1 MKTRSFL
8 ILFVLLLTL
17 GSCNNPGKEIDIQ
30 IEEEVIVEFRD
41 HGPDPFVFDIEAYT
55 LGNDLYRR
63 AIWTGT
69 HMQMTLMSLAPGE
82 EIGLEKHPEIDQFLR
97 IESGK
102 GIVVMGDEKEN
113 LTFREEVEDDFA
125 IFIPAGK
132 FHNVINTGDEPLKIY
147 SIYTPPEH
155 PFGTIHETYEEG
167 MEAEH
172 HHHQ

>member
-1 MKTRSFL
+1 MKTRSFF
-8 ILFVLLLTL
+8 ILFVLLLAL
-17 GSCNNPGKEIDIQ
+17 GSCNNPVKEIDIQ
-30 IEEEVIVEFRD
+30 VEEEVIVEFGD

-63 AIWTGT
+63 AIWTGSN
-69 HMQMTLMSLAPGE
+69 MQMTLMSLAPGE

-102 GIVVMGDEKEN
+102 GI
-113 LTFREEVEDDFA
+113 
-125 IFIPAGK
+125 
-132 FHNVINTGDEPLKIY
+132 Y

-155 PFGTIHETYEEG
+155 PFGTVHETYEEG